1 MALGT
6 RKSIA
11 VLQAEAAGESEG
23 HTLRRALGALNLT
36 TLGIGAIIGAGIFVL
51 TGTAAAQYAGPGIVI
66 SFIVSGLGCL
76 FAGLC
81 YSEFASMIPVAG
93 SAYTYA
99 YATLGE
105 FIAWIIGWDLM
116 LEYLFGASTVAVG
129 WSGYFTAFM
138 DQIGIHM
145 PTAFTSAPYAYADAP
160 KYDPVTHQL
169 TQAAGFTHTGAVV
182 NLPAIILIGLMTTL
196 LVIGIKESARFNNF
210 IVILKITIVL
220 LVIGFGF
227 MYVNQANWHPFIPPN
242 TGEYGHYGWS
252 GIVRGA
258 AVVFFAYIGFD
269 AVSTAA
275 QEAKNPQRDM
285 PIGML
290 GSLAICTVLYILM
303 SLVMTGL
310 ANYTELDV
318 PHPVFVAIEKA
329 GPALSWLASIINIGA
344 IAGLASV
351 VLVMLMGQPR
361 VFYSMARDGLLPP
374 VFGKVHPR
382 FKTPYVTTIL
392 TGIVAAFFA
401 GIFPIG
407 LLGELVSIGTLLAF
421 VIVCAGVIVLRYRQ
435 PNLAR
440 PFRTPF
446 VPLVPILGILICGY
460 MMYSLPFPTWERL
473 VVWMVLGLIVYFA
486 YSRSHSKLA
495 RAEGSA

>member
-145 PTAFTSAPYAYADAP
+145 GTAFTSAPYAYADAP
-160 KYDPVTHQL
+160 KYDPVTHAL

-182 NLPAIILIGLMTTL
+182 NLPAIVLIGLMTTL

-210 IVILKITIVL
+210 IVILKIAIVL

-227 MYVNQANWHPFIPPN
+227 MYVNQGNWHPFIPPN

-329 GPALSWLASIINIGA
+329 GPGLAWLGSIINIGA

-374 VFGKVHPR
+374 IFGKVHPR

-460 MMYSLPFPTWERL
+460 MMYSLPGPTWERL
-473 VVWMVLGLIVYFA
+473 IVWMVLGLVVYFA